1 MKKSTKEENIKK
13 WKDSGLLDGL
23 TEMDENSVIG
33 KLFEPNLTQKVYV
46 KTIPNPDENTKNSKQ
61 K

>member
-1 MKKSTKEENIKK
+1 MKKISKEETIKK
-13 WKDSGLLDGL
+13 WKESGLLDGL
-23 TEMDENSVIG
+23 TEMEDLEKF

-46 KTIPNPDENTKNSKQ
+46 KTIPNDENNKNPKQ

>member
-1 MKKSTKEENIKK
+1 MKKLSKEEIIKK
-13 WKDSGLLDGL
+13 WEESGLLDGL
-23 TEMDENSVIG
+23 TTMEDIEKV

-46 KTIPNPDENTKNSKQ
+46 TTIPNDEDNKNSKR

>member
-1 MKKSTKEENIKK
+1 MKKISKEETIKK
-13 WKDSGLLDGL
+13 WKESRLLDGL
-23 TEMDENSVIG
+23 TEMEDLEKF

-46 KTIPNPDENTKNSKQ
+46 KTIPNDENNKNPKQ